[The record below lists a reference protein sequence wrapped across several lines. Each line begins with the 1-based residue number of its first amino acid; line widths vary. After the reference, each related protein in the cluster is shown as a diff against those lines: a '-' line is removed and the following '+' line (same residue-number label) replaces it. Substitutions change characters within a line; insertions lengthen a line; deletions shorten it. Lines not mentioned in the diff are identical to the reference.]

1 MVNKPRDS
9 GPSNSSNS
17 YNFKLNNSELIT
29 LRTGSSKPKK
39 QPPPQK
45 IDLVKPS
52 EQSSANSKEST
63 NEIVIARVQ
72 DGSLSDLPPSPSNSN
87 SDGDP
92 LEREMNLTEVE
103 QRVQAAVDRY
113 HRVSQAF
120 ATDGFSVDIENSQRA
135 LSR

>member
-1 MVNKPRDS
+1 M
-9 GPSNSSNS
+9 
-17 YNFKLNNSELIT
+17 T
-29 LRTGSSKPKK
+29 LRAGSSKPKK
-39 QPPPQK
+39 QPPPLK

-52 EQSSANSKEST
+52 DSSENSKEST

-92 LEREMNLTEVE
+92 REREMNLTEVE
-103 QRVQAAVDRY
+103 QRVQAAIERH

-120 ATDGFSVDIENSQRA
+120 ATDGFSVDIENSQMN